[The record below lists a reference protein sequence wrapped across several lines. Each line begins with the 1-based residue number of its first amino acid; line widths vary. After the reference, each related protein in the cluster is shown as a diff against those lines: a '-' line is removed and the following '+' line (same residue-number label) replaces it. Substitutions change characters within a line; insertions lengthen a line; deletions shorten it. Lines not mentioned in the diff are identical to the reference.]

1 MRAWAGSWLSAF
13 TKDGAK
19 FLPIGKATIA
29 PAFPSV
35 KNWFKLATKTDAPLP
50 VFQARNELTLTN
62 TTPKKPSRIQ
72 TRNRRLILDA
82 ALEVFSRDGYGG
94 ATLDAIAKGAG
105 LSKPNVLYYFD
116 GKTEIYVT
124 LLSQLLET
132 WLDPLVEL
140 DPQGD
145 PVEELL
151 GYVRHKLDMSL
162 ELPTESKLFAGEI
175 LKGAPRI
182 AEHLKHDL
190 KPLFDRKCRVVQDWI
205 DSGRLAPVDP
215 AHLIFSIWATT
226 QHYADFG
233 AQVAVL
239 LDTKDPSAGA
249 HAHLEQMF
257 RRLLAPPPSTD

>member
-1 MRAWAGSWLSAF
+1 MSEAGP
-13 TKDGAK
+13 K
-19 FLPIGKATIA
+19 
-29 PAFPSV
+29 
-35 KNWFKLATKTDAPLP
+35 LP
-50 VFQARNELTLTN
+50 VFHAQPELPVTD
-62 TTPKKPSRIQ
+62 TTAKKPSRIQ

-105 LSKPNVLYYFD
+105 LSKPNLLYYFD

-132 WLDPLVEL
+132 WLDPLIEL
-140 DPQGD
+140 DPDGD

-162 ELPTESKLFAGEI
+162 ELPAESKLFAGEI
-175 LKGAPRI
+175 LQGAPRI
-182 AEHLKHDL
+182 AEHLKDDL
-190 KPLFDRKCRVVQDWI
+190 KPLFERKCRVIQDWI
-205 DSGRLAPVDP
+205 DAGRLAPVDP
-215 AHLIFSIWATT
+215 AHLVFSIWSTT

-233 AQVAVL
+233 AQVSVL
-239 LDTKDPSAGA
+239 LDAKDPTARA

-257 RRLLAPPPSTD
+257 RRLLEPRPEAP